1 MTARSTMK
9 GSDIVRKKQKID
21 LTIVIPIIL
30 FFIIS
35 ITSIYSAMTYLSPDN
50 GNLALKQAIWY
61 LVGVVIIIIIFKLK
75 NDYLY
80 RNAWF
85 LYIIGNILLVCLL
98 LFAPEINNSKCWFV
112 IPYIGSFQP
121 SEFMKIFIMLVLA
134 VMISNFRETTDHPS
148 IKEEFIFILKTLIV
162 VLIPSI
168 FTFLEPDTGSVMI
181 YFIIYFCMMFTSGI
195 RLRWFVILGIIIAII
210 LSLVLECYFLNED
223 LFVSIFGTD
232 LYYRFDRILDWQNGS
247 GLQLENALA
256 AIGSAGVFG
265 HGFNETPIYFPES
278 GTDFI
283 FAVYA
288 SNFGLLGAII
298 LIAIIIFFDT
308 RLINMATKKIASRDK
323 FVLAGIIGMLV
334 FQQVQNIGM
343 TVGLL
348 PITGITLPFISY
360 GGSSLLSYLILVG
373 IILNIGNEK
382 EREYNV

>member
-1 MTARSTMK
+1 MK
-9 GSDIVRKKQKID
+9 GRGVLKRRQKID
-21 LTIVIPIIL
+21 LTIVIPIVL

-35 ITSIYSAMTYLSPDN
+35 ITTIYSAMTYLSPDN

-61 LVGVVIIIIIFKLK
+61 LVGVIIIVILFKLK

-80 RNAWF
+80 RNAWL
-85 LYIIGNILLVCLL
+85 LYIIGNILLVSLL

-148 IKEEFIFILKTLIV
+148 VKEEFIFILKTLIV
-162 VLIPSI
+162 VLIPSVL
-168 FTFLEPDTGSVMI
+168 TFLEPDTGAVMI

-195 RLRWFVILGIIIAII
+195 RLRWFVILGVIIAVI
-210 LSLVLECYFLNED
+210 LGLVLGCYFLNED
-223 LFVSIFGTD
+223 LFVNIFGTD

-265 HGFNETPIYFPES
+265 HGFNQTPIYFPES

-288 SNFGLLGAII
+288 SNFGLLGAIV

-308 RLINMATKKIASRDK
+308 RLINMATKRIASRDK

-343 TVGLL
+343 TLGLL

>member
-1 MTARSTMK
+1 MK
-9 GSDIVRKKQKID
+9 GRGVLKRRQKID
-21 LTIVIPIIL
+21 LTIVIPIVL

-35 ITSIYSAMTYLSPDN
+35 ITTIYSAMTYLSPDN

-61 LVGVVIIIIIFKLK
+61 LVGVIIIVILFKLK

-80 RNAWF
+80 RNAWL
-85 LYIIGNILLVCLL
+85 LYIIGNILLVSLL

-148 IKEEFIFILKTLIV
+148 VKEEFIFILKTLIV
-162 VLIPSI
+162 VLIPSVL
-168 FTFLEPDTGSVMI
+168 TFLEPDTGAVMI

-195 RLRWFVILGIIIAII
+195 RLRWFVILGIIIAVI
-210 LSLVLECYFLNED
+210 LGLVLGCYFLNED
-223 LFVSIFGTD
+223 LFVNIFGTD

-265 HGFNETPIYFPES
+265 HGFNQTPIYFPES

-288 SNFGLLGAII
+288 SNFGLLGAIV

-343 TVGLL
+343 TLGLL

-373 IILNIGNEK
+373 IILNISNEK

>member
-1 MTARSTMK
+1 MK
-9 GSDIVRKKQKID
+9 GRGVLKRRQKID
-21 LTIVIPIIL
+21 LTIVIPIVL

-35 ITSIYSAMTYLSPDN
+35 ITTIYSAMTYLSPDN

-61 LVGVVIIIIIFKLK
+61 LVGVVIIVILFKLK

-80 RNAWF
+80 RNAWL
-85 LYIIGNILLVCLL
+85 LYIIGNILLVSLL

-148 IKEEFIFILKTLIV
+148 VKEEFIFILKTLIV
-162 VLIPSI
+162 VLIPSVL
-168 FTFLEPDTGSVMI
+168 TFLEPDTGAVMI

-195 RLRWFVILGIIIAII
+195 RLRWFVILGVIIAVI
-210 LSLVLECYFLNED
+210 LGLVLGCYFLNED
-223 LFVSIFGTD
+223 LFVNIFGTD

-265 HGFNETPIYFPES
+265 HGFNQTPIYFPES

-288 SNFGLLGAII
+288 SNFGLLGAIV

-308 RLINMATKKIASRDK
+308 RLINMATKKIAPRDK
-323 FVLAGIIGMLV
+323 FVLAGILGMLI

-373 IILNIGNEK
+373 IVLNISNQK
-382 EREYNV
+382 ERSYNI

>member
-1 MTARSTMK
+1 M
-9 GSDIVRKKQKID
+9 RKKERID
-21 LTIVIPIIL
+21 LTIVIPIVL

-50 GNLALKQAIWY
+50 GNLTLKQAIWY
-61 LVGVVIIIIIFKLK
+61 LVGVVIIIILFKLK

-85 LYIIGNILLVCLL
+85 FYIIGNILLLSLL

-162 VLIPSI
+162 VLIPSVL
-168 FTFLEPDTGSVMI
+168 TFLEPDTGAVMI

-195 RLRWFVILGIIIAII
+195 RLRWFVVLGIIIAVM
-210 LSLVLECYFLNED
+210 LSLVLGCYFLNED
-223 LFVSIFGTD
+223 LFVNIFGTD

-265 HGFNETPIYFPES
+265 HGFNQTPIYFPES

-283 FAVYA
+283 FAVFA

-298 LIAIIIFFDT
+298 LIGIIIFFDT
-308 RLINMATKKIASRDK
+308 RLIGMATKKIASRDK

-373 IILNIGNEK
+373 IILNISNEK

>member
-1 MTARSTMK
+1 MK
-9 GSDIVRKKQKID
+9 GRGVLKRRQKID
-21 LTIVIPIIL
+21 LTIVIPIVL

-35 ITSIYSAMTYLSPDN
+35 ISTIYSAMTYLSPDN

-61 LVGVVIIIIIFKLK
+61 LVGVIIIVILFKLK

-80 RNAWF
+80 RNAWL
-85 LYIIGNILLVCLL
+85 LYIIGNILLVSLL

-162 VLIPSI
+162 VLIPSVL
-168 FTFLEPDTGSVMI
+168 TFLEPDTGAVMI

-195 RLRWFVILGIIIAII
+195 RLRWFVILGVIIAVI
-210 LSLVLECYFLNED
+210 LGLVLGCYFLNED
-223 LFVSIFGTD
+223 LFVNIFGTD

-265 HGFNETPIYFPES
+265 HGFNQTPIYFPES

-288 SNFGLLGAII
+288 SNFGLLGAIV

-308 RLINMATKKIASRDK
+308 RLINMATKRIASRDK

-343 TVGLL
+343 TLGLL

-373 IILNIGNEK
+373 IILNISNEK

>member
-1 MTARSTMK
+1 MK
-9 GSDIVRKKQKID
+9 GRGVLKRRQKID
-21 LTIVIPIIL
+21 LTIVIPIVL

-35 ITSIYSAMTYLSPDN
+35 ITTIYSAMTYLSPDN

-61 LVGVVIIIIIFKLK
+61 LVGVVIIVILFKLK

-80 RNAWF
+80 RNAWL
-85 LYIIGNILLVCLL
+85 LYIIGNILLVSLL
-98 LFAPEINNSKCWFV
+98 LFAPSINNSKCWFV

-162 VLIPSI
+162 VLIPSVL
-168 FTFLEPDTGSVMI
+168 TFLEPDTGSVMI

-195 RLRWFVILGIIIAII
+195 RLRWFVILGVIIAIM
-210 LSLVLECYFLNED
+210 LSLVLGCYFLNED

-265 HGFNETPIYFPES
+265 HGFNQTPIYFPES

-288 SNFGLLGAII
+288 SNFGLLGAIV

-382 EREYNV
+382 EREYNI

>member
-1 MTARSTMK
+1 MK
-9 GSDIVRKKQKID
+9 GRGVLKRRQKID
-21 LTIVIPIIL
+21 LTIVIPIVL

-35 ITSIYSAMTYLSPDN
+35 ITTIYSAMTYLSPDN

-61 LVGVVIIIIIFKLK
+61 LVGVIIIVILFKLK

-80 RNAWF
+80 RNAWL
-85 LYIIGNILLVCLL
+85 LYIIGNILLVSLL

-148 IKEEFIFILKTLIV
+148 VKEEFIFILKTLIV
-162 VLIPSI
+162 VLIPSVL
-168 FTFLEPDTGSVMI
+168 TFLEPDTGAVMI

-195 RLRWFVILGIIIAII
+195 RLRWFVILGIIIAVI
-210 LSLVLECYFLNED
+210 LGLVLGCYFLNED
-223 LFVSIFGTD
+223 LFVNIFGTD

-265 HGFNETPIYFPES
+265 HGFNQTPIYFPES

-288 SNFGLLGAII
+288 SNFGLLGAIV

-308 RLINMATKKIASRDK
+308 RLINMATKRIASRDK

-343 TVGLL
+343 TLGLL

-373 IILNIGNEK
+373 IVLNISNEK

>member
-1 MTARSTMK
+1 MK
-9 GSDIVRKKQKID
+9 GRGVLKRRQKID
-21 LTIVIPIIL
+21 LTIVIPIVL

-35 ITSIYSAMTYLSPDN
+35 ITTIYSAMTYLSPDN
-50 GNLALKQAIWY
+50 GNLALKQVIWY
-61 LVGVVIIIIIFKLK
+61 LVGVVLIVILFKLK

-85 LYIIGNILLVCLL
+85 LYIIGNILLLSLL

-162 VLIPSI
+162 VLIPSVL
-168 FTFLEPDTGSVMI
+168 TFLEPDTGAVMI

-195 RLRWFVILGIIIAII
+195 RLRWFVILGIIIAVV
-210 LSLVLECYFLNED
+210 LGLVLGCYFLNED
-223 LFVSIFGTD
+223 LFVNIFGTD

-265 HGFNETPIYFPES
+265 HGFNQTPIYFPES

-288 SNFGLLGAII
+288 SNFGLLGAIV

-343 TVGLL
+343 TLGLL

-373 IILNIGNEK
+373 IVLNISNEK

>member
-1 MTARSTMK
+1 M
-9 GSDIVRKKQKID
+9 RKDVIDLRKRQKID
-21 LTIVIPIIL
+21 LTIVIPIVL

-35 ITSIYSAMTYLSPDN
+35 ITTIYSAMTYLSPDN

-61 LVGVVIIIIIFKLK
+61 LVGVVIIVILFKLK

-85 LYIIGNILLVCLL
+85 FYIIGNILLVSLL

-148 IKEEFIFILKTLIV
+148 IKEEFIFIIKTLIV
-162 VLIPSI
+162 VLIPSVL
-168 FTFLEPDTGSVMI
+168 TFLEPDTGSVMI

-195 RLRWFVILGIIIAII
+195 RLRWFVILGVIIAIM
-210 LSLVLECYFLNED
+210 LSLVLGCYFLNED

-265 HGFNETPIYFPES
+265 HGFNQTPIYFPES

-288 SNFGLLGAII
+288 SNFGLLGAIV